1 MPLDINGKRY
11 LSAAEAAQQLGVTP
25 GRVRQLIM
33 DGIIT
38 DVVKLANRSFLNADQ
53 VDAYAQK
60 RQDKHG

>member
-1 MPLDINGKRY
+1 MPLDINGKQY
-11 LSAAEAAQQLGVTP
+11 LSAAEAARQLGVTP

-53 VDAYAQK
+53 VDAYAQ
-60 RQDKHG
+60 RRGDKH